1 MKLKEWER
9 IDDTFFEID
18 EKEKIAKIVL
28 KYEKPEDI
36 LDRTCVSEIPLLRL
50 ETLGYFRNIF
60 GKVSPKYK
68 VDLTLLFDDF
78 SDYTEE
84 QLVDILKK
92 NMAIELK
99 SRMSASRSRDKLAYG
114 FIAAGVLSFLLM
126 FLVRCVWNSE
136 TVWNELFFYLF
147 DIITTVSLYQAVT
160 ILGLERKEKL
170 AVVKNLH
177 DSFSA
182 IHFEIGERKPMPGLS
197 QQ

>member
-1 MKLKEWER
+1 M
-9 IDDTFFEID
+9 
-18 EKEKIAKIVL
+18 
-28 KYEKPEDI
+28 
-36 LDRTCVSEIPLLRL
+36 
-50 ETLGYFRNIF
+50 GYFRNIF

-68 VDLTLLFDDF
+68 VDLTLRFDDF

>member
-68 VDLTLLFDDF
+68 VDLTLRFDDF

>member
-18 EKEKIAKIVL
+18 EKEKTAKIVL

-68 VDLTLLFDDF
+68 VDLTLRFDDF

>member
-68 VDLTLLFDDF
+68 VDLTLRFDDF

-84 QLVDILKK
+84 QLIDILKK
-92 NMAIELK
+92 NLAIELK
-99 SRMSASRSRDKLAYG
+99 SRMSASRSRDKLAYS

-170 AVVKNLH
+170 AVVKKLH

-182 IHFEIGERKPMPGLS
+182 IHFENGERKPMPALS

>member
-68 VDLTLLFDDF
+68 VDLTLRFDDF

-136 TVWNELFFYLF
+136 IVWNELFFYLF

>member
-18 EKEKIAKIVL
+18 EKKKIAKIVL

-68 VDLTLLFDDF
+68 VDLTLRFDDF

-99 SRMSASRSRDKLAYG
+99 SRMSASRSRDKLAYS

>member
-68 VDLTLLFDDF
+68 VDLTLRFDDF

-84 QLVDILKK
+84 QLFDRLKK

>member
-68 VDLTLLFDDF
+68 VDLTLRFDDF

-182 IHFEIGERKPMPGLS
+182 IHFENGERKPMPGLS

>member
-1 MKLKEWER
+1 M
-9 IDDTFFEID
+9 
-18 EKEKIAKIVL
+18 
-28 KYEKPEDI
+28 
-36 LDRTCVSEIPLLRL
+36 
-50 ETLGYFRNIF
+50 ETLEYFRNIF

-68 VDLTLLFDDF
+68 VDLALHFDDF

-92 NMAIELK
+92 NLAIELK
-99 SRMSASRSRDKLAYG
+99 SRMSASRSRDKLAYS

-126 FLVRCVWNSE
+126 FLVRCVWNLE
-136 TVWNELFFYLF
+136 TVWNELFFYLC

-170 AVVKNLH
+170 AVVKKLH

-182 IHFEIGERKPMPGLS
+182 IHFENGERKPMPALS

>member
-18 EKEKIAKIVL
+18 EEEKIAKIVL

-68 VDLTLLFDDF
+68 VDLTLRFDDF

>member
-18 EKEKIAKIVL
+18 EKEKTAKIVL

-68 VDLTLLFDDF
+68 VDLTLRFDDF

-99 SRMSASRSRDKLAYG
+99 SRMSASRSRDKLAYS

-170 AVVKNLH
+170 AVVKKLH

-182 IHFEIGERKPMPGLS
+182 IHFENGERKPMPALS

>member
-18 EKEKIAKIVL
+18 EEEKIAKIVL

-36 LDRTCVSEIPLLRL
+36 LDRTCVSETPLLRL
-50 ETLGYFRNIF
+50 ETLEYFRYIF

-68 VDLTLLFDDF
+68 VDLTLRFDDF

>member
-68 VDLTLLFDDF
+68 VDLTLHFDDF